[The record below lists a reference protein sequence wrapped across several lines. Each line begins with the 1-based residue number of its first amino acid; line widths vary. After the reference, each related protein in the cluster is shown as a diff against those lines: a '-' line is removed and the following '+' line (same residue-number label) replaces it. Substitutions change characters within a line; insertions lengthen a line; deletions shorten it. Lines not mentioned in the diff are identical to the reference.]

1 MRRSLTLL
9 FLLLAAGVA
18 RASATPLGLAWGVV
32 SEPASE
38 GTTAPGRVAEHLE
51 FLQAHGWQ
59 PIRLRDLGRTGD
71 TAQAV
76 VLSFDDPSSA
86 ALYVLPLLELY
97 GMPAVVTVGAAQGVD
112 PAVAPALA
120 ALARS
125 PWIEL
130 VPRVDAAGEPG
141 EGDAVRCGAP
151 LAATPGEEA
160 SLSALHAALTAQ
172 LALLRRASRAAPT
185 AVAWA
190 PGTWSGA
197 AEAVAASLGLA
208 TQLPTFDTMPPL
220 LAGSRIARYAMP
232 SWAGIWAVAQAAV
245 RWDPARHPVRFVEV
259 DAAWVCAGG
268 DPAARLQRILAVVRR
283 LGLNG
288 VRLLPGDAAG
298 AWFPTTAAPVRGD
311 VVGPLARSLRAAG
324 VSWIA
329 VDVPATGNGG
339 LDVEL
344 GSDLAR
350 AVDLDVAV
358 LPPTAGAGDRL
369 GEAILYMRPA
379 AQLAWRSGSGANPR
393 AFGLA
398 PLAPGLGPRRGATVA
413 AANVRGADREATDL
427 AIAGWEWLGLPVEL
441 AESGLR
447 GPLHG
452 LAAFALPAAATTVP
466 IVEAHRP

>member
-1 MRRSLTLL
+1 MRRSLPLL
-9 FLLLAAGVA
+9 FFLLAAGVA
-18 RASATPLGLAWGVV
+18 RASAAPLGLAWGVV
-32 SEPASE
+32 GEPASE
-38 GTTAPGRVAEHLE
+38 GTIAPGSVAEHLE
-51 FLQAHGWQ
+51 FLQAHGWR
-59 PIRLRDLGRTGD
+59 PIRLGDLARTGD
-71 TAQAV
+71 AAQAV
-76 VLSFDDPSSA
+76 VLTFDDPSSA

-130 VPRVDAAGEPG
+130 VPRVDALGEGG
-141 EGDAVRCGAP
+141 EGDAVRCGGP
-151 LAATPGEEA
+151 LAATSVEEP

-172 LALLRRASRAAPT
+172 LALLRRASGVEAT

-208 TQLPTFDTMPPL
+208 TQLPTFDSMPPL
-220 LAGSRIARYAMP
+220 LTGSRVARYAMP
-232 SWAGIWAVAQAAV
+232 SWAGIWAIAQAAV
-245 RWDPARHPVRFVEV
+245 RWDPARYPVRFVEV

-311 VVGPLARSLRAAG
+311 VVGPLSRALREAG

-329 VDVPATGNGG
+329 VDVPTTSNGG
-339 LDVEL
+339 RDVEL
-344 GSDLAR
+344 ASDLAR
-350 AVDLDVAV
+350 AVDLDMAV
-358 LPPTAGAGDRL
+358 LPPTARTGDRL
-369 GEAILYMRPA
+369 GEAIRYMRPA
-379 AQLAWRSGSGANPR
+379 ARLAWRSGSGANPR
-393 AFGLA
+393 AFHLA
-398 PLAPGLGPRRGATVA
+398 PLAPGLSPRRGATVA
-413 AANVRGADREATDL
+413 AADVRGADREATDL

-447 GPLHG
+447 GPLRG
-452 LAAFALPAAATTVP
+452 LAAFALPAASTAP
-466 IVEAHRP
+466 MAEAHRP